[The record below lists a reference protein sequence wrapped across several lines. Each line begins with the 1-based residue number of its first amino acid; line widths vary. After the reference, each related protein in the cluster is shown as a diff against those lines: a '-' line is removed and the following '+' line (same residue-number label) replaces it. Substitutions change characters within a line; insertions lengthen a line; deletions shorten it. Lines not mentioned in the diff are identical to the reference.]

1 MRRRMLPALTCLWL
15 GALTGAGAQAAA
27 GSKSL
32 YVVAHVDIV
41 GAGGNLEQSIQLLRE
56 FVADSGKDPGAVR
69 IELLQ
74 QDNRHN
80 HFTIVEVWRNK
91 KAFDAHSAAEHTKQF
106 REKVQPMLGSPFDER
121 LNDLLP

>member
-1 MRRRMLPALTCLWL
+1 MPRTVSALVWISLTLTRAANS
-15 GALTGAGAQAAA
+15 GANDF
-27 GSKSL
+27 

-41 GAGGNLEQSIQLLRE
+41 GAAGNLEAPLQLLRE
-56 FVADSGKDPGAVR
+56 FIGDTRKDPGAIR

-74 QDNRHN
+74 QDNRRN

-91 KAFDAHSAAEHTKQF
+91 KAFEAHSAAEHTRQF